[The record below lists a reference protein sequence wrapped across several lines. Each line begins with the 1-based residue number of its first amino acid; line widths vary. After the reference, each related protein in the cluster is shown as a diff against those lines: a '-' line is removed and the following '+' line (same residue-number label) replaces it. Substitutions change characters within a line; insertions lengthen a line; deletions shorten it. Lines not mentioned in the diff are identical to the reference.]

1 MRPFYKHWIEPGEG
15 NISRT
20 LEPTYD
26 CHVSAMGGYQV
37 DQSYTEKNQF
47 IAKWFNGRYIN
58 YDAFIRKH
66 VKKSGSILS
75 IASGRAV
82 NELQLIADGFDVTC
96 SDLERPASHEDS
108 IKLFGEHKYIE
119 ADILGEM
126 PPKKYESVIC
136 IGLICCFNEKEMRVA
151 LNNMNRILEKGGIL
165 VLELSVSPDNLLSY
179 LLHDIWL
186 RYETLILPYYYNIKG
201 RKFKRVRELHGY
213 RYKTKEITGM
223 LKSEEFD
230 VFDYFS
236 CESLL
241 EFQRSRIIGTLMER
255 IRCLEPV
262 FSAIGK
268 NIPYSRLF
276 AARKM

>member
-1 MRPFYKHWIEPGEG
+1 
-15 NISRT
+15 
-20 LEPTYD
+20 
-26 CHVSAMGGYQV
+26 MGGYQV